1 MGGIPRLTRQFLAS
15 CVLGV
20 LLVFVLLVAL
30 RPQYTGRAFSETGN
44 KQSTSPTSSG
54 LSQAASDST
63 ASPALLSQ
71 AIGSVID
78 QSDLASARW
87 GVSVISVSSGKVV
100 YERNATQLFIP
111 ASNMK
116 IYTTGVALDLLGA
129 DYRWRTSAYA
139 KTQPDSTG
147 TISGDLTLYGR
158 GAPDLVAQAKKDG
171 SDGSL
176 AQLADALYQR
186 GLRQVRGNVI
196 GDESYFRGETVGDGW
211 PWTDLQWYFGAEASA
226 LSVNDNEIQLSILPP
241 QKTDAPPQVNENDAV
256 DHLSIENR
264 LTVVQRGERMTIG
277 IDRGLSD
284 NKVRVWGE
292 FPLGSR
298 GFGARL
304 SVHNPSLW
312 AARLFQKALRDRGIQ
327 VHGSAETRDSRVA
340 PNERFDPSAS
350 TELAFVSSKPLGEI
364 VEDTNKASIN
374 LYAEL
379 LLRTLGRERGNLVST
394 PVPGG
399 RERGDDEAGLEVI
412 RQWLSRSGISTAGMA
427 LHDGSGLSRL
437 NLVTPESISKFL
449 ISLSKTAAGPVF
461 RASLPI
467 SGRDGTLGGRLEKVS
482 DRVLAKTGSLTYTA
496 SLSGYVTVAGG
507 ETLAF
512 SILCNDQTA
521 RASSTRVIDQIVL
534 ILATDPAIK
543 R

>member
-1 MGGIPRLTRQFLAS
+1 MGGISRLTRQLLAS
-15 CVLGV
+15 CALGV
-20 LLVFVLLVAL
+20 LLVFVLVVTL
-30 RPQYTGRAFSETGN
+30 RPQHTGRAFSESGN
-44 KQSTSPTSSG
+44 KQFTSPISSG
-54 LSQAASDST
+54 VSQAISQST
-63 ASPALLSQ
+63 QSPASLSQ
-71 AIGSVID
+71 AIDSVID
-78 QSDLASARW
+78 QSELASARW
-87 GVSVISVSSGKVV
+87 GVSVISVTSGKVI
-100 YERNATQLFIP
+100 YGRNAAQLFIP

-139 KTQPDSTG
+139 KTQPDSSG
-147 TISGDLTLYGR
+147 TVSGDLTLYGR
-158 GAPDLVAQAKKDG
+158 GAPDLVAHEKKDG

-196 GDESYFRGETVGDGW
+196 GDESYFRGETLGDGW

-226 LSVNDNEIQLSILPP
+226 LSVNDNEIQLSILPSP
-241 QKTDAPPQVNENDAV
+241 SADAPPQVRENDAV
-256 DHLSIENR
+256 DYLSIENR
-264 LTVVQRGERMTIG
+264 LTVVKRGERMTIG

-284 NKVRVWGE
+284 NKVRIWGE
-292 FPLGSR
+292 LPLGSR

-304 SVHNPSLW
+304 SVPNPSLW
-312 AARLFQKALRDRGIQ
+312 AATLFHKALRDRGIQ
-327 VHGSAETRDSRVA
+327 VQGSAETRDSRVA
-340 PNERFDPSAS
+340 PSERFDPSAS
-350 TELAFVSSKPLGEI
+350 TELAFVSSKPLDEI
-364 VEDTNKASIN
+364 VKDTNKESIN

-394 PVPGG
+394 PVPAG

-412 RQWLSRSGISTAGMA
+412 RLWLSRSGISTAGMA

-437 NLVTPESISKFL
+437 NLVTPESITKL
-449 ISLSKTAAGPVF
+449 LVSLSKTAAGPVF

-467 SGRDGTLGGRLEKVS
+467 SGRDGTLGGRLEKLS
-482 DRVLAKTGSLTYTA
+482 DRIVAKTGSLTYTT
-496 SLSGYVTVAGG
+496 SLSGYATAEGG
-507 ETLAF
+507 EILAF
-512 SILCNDQTA
+512 SILCNDQTS
-521 RASSTRVIDQIVL
+521 RASATRVIDQIVS